1 MSSAILSGNQITS
14 AKDLMHQFF
23 VSAEALYGSNFI
35 TFNMHLHLHVHGIL
49 GKFPTNKRSIEIQLL
64 CHFTNSMH

>member
-1 MSSAILSGNQITS
+1 
-14 AKDLMHQFF
+14 
-23 VSAEALYGSNFI
+23 
-35 TFNMHLHLHVHGIL
+35 MHLHLHVHGILRDYGPCYGYWLFSFERYNGIL